1 MTSFRYHATPKSRD
15 ISIMTRHITFPWK
28 RIFLNPI
35 SVTDYCKR
43 WDGVKVKG
51 LDPLVKFG
59 SCDSLIANVSASGKF
74 LNFGV
79 TRTEYI
85 RRTLQQVHQEK
96 AAYGCHTQDVPQTV
110 VIDYSSPNIAKPF
123 HAGHLRSTII
133 GNFVKCI
140 NEAMGHRAIGINY
153 LGDWGKQYGLLSVGF
168 EKYGNEEE
176 LQKDPIHH
184 LFQVYVRI
192 NNEKDELV
200 EQQANDY
207 FRRMEE
213 GDPETLAQWRRFRE
227 LSIQSYGP
235 TYKRLGIEFDRYS
248 GESEAEPYLDRVY
261 DMLQQHDLITI
272 DPETGAWCVDL
283 QKENLGRPIVRRAD
297 GTTLYLTRD
306 LAIMLKR
313 REEYNFDTGVYVVG
327 NDQGHYLQRLFCIA
341 QKLDIAHQLKH
352 VSFGKVNGMS
362 TRKGTVI
369 FLDDILDT
377 AQEQMEK
384 NMRESGKYNELME
397 TGVEKGN
404 EHLSGSAAVDT
415 VADQLGA
422 SAVIVQDLASRRVL
436 NYDFSYDRMTA
447 ARGYTGVFLQYTHA
461 RICGYVCIDSIIVLS
476 IDMFITYR
484 IERRTHVPI
493 TSGCDFSLLSEKEAF
508 ELSVLIS
515 QYPDIVELS
524 WKQLEPCTLVQY
536 LFKLAHSASQ
546 ANAKLRIKDMDPK
559 LAEARMLLLWSAK
572 TTLAN
577 GLRLIGIEPLERM

>member
-1 MTSFRYHATPKSRD
+1 MNVAAQFRKAIARRLAHISSCSEAEVLAALGTPKTSLMHQFNIPLPRVFPKDRLPDARD
-15 ISIMTRHITFPWK
+15 
-28 RIFLNPI
+28 LA
-35 SVTDYCKR
+35 D
-43 WDGVKVKG
+43 
-51 LDPLVKFG
+51 KFG
-59 SCDSLIANVSASGKF
+59 SCDPLIADVSATGKF

-79 TRTEYI
+79 RRTEYI
-85 RRTLQQVHQEK
+85 KQTLQQVYQEK
-96 AAYGCHTQDVPQTV
+96 SSYGCHTQNVPQTV

-133 GNFVKCI
+133 GNFVKRI
-140 NEAMGHRAIGINY
+140 NEAMGHRTIGINY

-192 NNEKDELV
+192 NSEKDELV
-200 EQQANDY
+200 EQQANAY
-207 FRRMEE
+207 FKRMEE
-213 GDPETLAQWRRFRE
+213 GDPQALAQWRRLRE

-235 TYKRLGIEFDRYS
+235 TYQRLGIEFDRYS

-261 DMLQQHDLITI
+261 DMLQQRDLITV
-272 DPETGAWCVDL
+272 DTETGAWCVDL
-283 QKENLGRPIVRRAD
+283 EEENLGRPIVRRAD

-306 LAIMLKR
+306 LAIMLQR
-313 REEYNFDTGVYVVG
+313 MEQYNFDTGIYVIG

-341 QKLDIAHQLKH
+341 QKLDIASQLKH

-362 TRKGTVI
+362 TRKGTVV
-369 FLDDILDT
+369 FLDDILNT

-384 NMRESGKYNELME
+384 NMRESGKYDELME

-404 EHLSGSAAVDT
+404 ERLLGSEAVDT

-436 NYDFSYDRMTA
+436 NYDFSYDRMTT

-461 RICGYVCIDSIIVLS
+461 RICG
-476 IDMFITYR
+476 
-484 IERRTHVPI
+484 IERRTGVPI
-493 TSGCDFSLLSEKEAF
+493 TSDCDFSLLNEKEAF

-524 WKQLEPCTLVQY
+524 WRQLEPCTLVQY

-577 GLRLIGIEPLERM
+577 GLRLIGVEPLERM